1 MKPSFTSATHAAAL
15 AIVILGTVL
24 FSCAVLE
31 ASGAEEKEYAVGS
44 DNPCL
49 KISVPEDYEPSGLV
63 WHEGLDLL
71 FVVSDE
77 GSIGA
82 FTHKGEV
89 VDTWDLPQGDVEGLT
104 VDNPVNGSML
114 YVAQEFPPT
123 LLEFS
128 LVTHSLTGKE
138 VALPHFPA
146 SAKSG
151 MEAVTYDYQ
160 TGLIYAGSQY
170 DGNVYVYKVDFEK
183 EEAQHVRNITTGW
196 ERDCSGLMWVP
207 ERGQIFALSDTY
219 DQALIMTPD
228 GKLIS
233 SFDVP
238 KDGQEGL
245 AFRISNDGT
254 EEIFVANDNGKKDSE
269 MHRYDYPIL
278 PDCF

>member
-1 MKPSFTSATHAAAL
+1 MGHLSKMKPSFTSATHAAAL

-89 VDTWDLPQGDVEGLT
+89 VDTVDL
-104 VDNPVNGSML
+104 PVNGSML

-128 LVTHSLTGKE
+128 LVTHKLTGK
-138 VALPHFPA
+138 
-146 SAKSG
+146 
-151 MEAVTYDYQ
+151 
-160 TGLIYAGSQY
+160 
-170 DGNVYVYKVDFEK
+170 
-183 EEAQHVRNITTGW
+183 
-196 ERDCSGLMWVP
+196 
-207 ERGQIFALSDTY
+207 
-219 DQALIMTPD
+219 
-228 GKLIS
+228 
-233 SFDVP
+233 
-238 KDGQEGL
+238 
-245 AFRISNDGT
+245 
-254 EEIFVANDNGKKDSE
+254 
-269 MHRYDYPIL
+269 
-278 PDCF
+278 